1 MTFTLVGR
9 CDRTGQIGLG
19 VATYSLVVGA
29 LCPALMGGVGAI
41 SSQAFVN
48 FELRTLGLNL
58 LKQGHPA
65 DQVLTLLKAAD
76 PQIEY
81 RQLMVL
87 DSYGRSAGFT
97 GARTRPWTG
106 HKCGPSYVAAGNVLA
121 GEQVIDAMVH
131 TFLSSADH
139 SLDER
144 LLRAV
149 EAGRDAGGQVGSQGH
164 LPERSAALIVRGHS
178 PKEDLDLRVD
188 SSPTA
193 VEQLRAI
200 REEWTPYREFH
211 WLRHVDPARAP
222 PQEVFV
228 ANLKGQTTKA
238 NVSDP

>member
-1 MTFTLVGR
+1 MTFTLIGR
-9 CDRTGQIGLG
+9 CERTGQIGLG
-19 VATYSLVVGA
+19 VATYSLVVGS
-29 LCPALMGGVGAI
+29 LCPALVGSVGAI

-65 DQVLTLLKAAD
+65 EQVLTLMKAAD

-87 DSYGRSAGFT
+87 DGYGRSAGFT
-97 GARTRPWTG
+97 GTRTRSWTG
-106 HKCGPSYVAAGNVLA
+106 HKCGASYVAAGNVLA
-121 GEQVIDAMVH
+121 GEQVIDAMVSA
-131 TFLSSADH
+131 FVSSADEA
-139 SLDER
+139 LDER
-144 LLRAV
+144 LLHAI

-178 PKEDLDLRVD
+178 PKDDLDLRVD
-188 SSPTA
+188 SHPTA

-200 REEWTPYREFH
+200 HEEWAPYREFH

-228 ANLKGQTTKA
+228 TSLKGQRSKG
-238 NVSDP
+238 S